1 MSVKQI
7 SVFLENKPGE
17 LNALT
22 RVLADHHIDMRAMS
36 LSETNE
42 FGIAR
47 IIVDRP
53 LDTATV
59 LKDAGYVCTVTS
71 VLAVAIPN
79 VPGGL
84 NQVLNVLS
92 EANINLEYGY
102 AFLGGKKDSAYMVF
116 RVADNSAATA
126 ALREKGIRVA
136 EPGELENL

>member
-22 RVLADHHIDMRAMS
+22 QELAKHNIDMRAMS

-47 IIVDRP
+47 LIVDRP

-84 NQVLNVLS
+84 NQVLDILS
-92 EANINLEYGY
+92 QAGINLEYGY

-116 RVADNSAATA
+116 RVTDNAAATA
-126 ALREKGIRVA
+126 ALSAKGIQVV
-136 EPGELENL
+136 EPGQLEAL

>member
-22 RVLADHHIDMRAMS
+22 GVLAAHQIDMRALS

-71 VLAVAIPN
+71 VLAVDIPH

-84 NQVLNVLS
+84 NQVLICLS
-92 EANINLEYGY
+92 EAGINLEYGY
-102 AFLGGKKDSAYMVF
+102 AFLGGRKDAAYMVF
-116 RVADNSAATA
+116 RVADNAAATA
-126 ALREKGIRVA
+126 ALQSRGIRVV
-136 EPGELENL
+136 EPGELEGL

>member
-1 MSVKQI
+1 MKQI

-22 RVLADHHIDMRAMS
+22 KILAQHHIDMRALS

-53 LDTATV
+53 LDTATL
-59 LKDAGYVCTVTS
+59 LKGAGYACTVTS
-71 VLAVAIPN
+71 VLAVDIPH

-84 NQVLNVLS
+84 NQVLDILS

-102 AFLGGKKDSAYMVF
+102 AFLGGRKDSAYMIF
-116 RVADNSAATA
+116 RVADNAAATA
-126 ALREKGIRVA
+126 VLRSKGIRVA
-136 EPGELENL
+136 EEGELENL

>member
-22 RVLADHHIDMRAMS
+22 QELAKHHIDMRAMS

-47 IIVDRP
+47 LIVDRP

-71 VLAVAIPN
+71 VLAVAIPH

-92 EANINLEYGY
+92 EAGINLEYGY
-102 AFLGGKKDSAYMVF
+102 AFLGGQKDSAYMIF
-116 RVADNSAATA
+116 RVTDNAAATA
-126 ALREKGIRVA
+126 ALSAKGIHVV
-136 EPGELENL
+136 EPGQLEAL

>member
-17 LNALT
+17 LNALS
-22 RVLADHHIDMRAMS
+22 RVLADHKIDMRAMS

-47 IIVDRP
+47 FIVDRP
-53 LDTATV
+53 LDAATV

-71 VLAVAIPN
+71 VLAVAIPH

-84 NQVLNVLS
+84 NQVVSVLADAGINV
-92 EANINLEYGY
+92 EYGY

-116 RVADNSAATA
+116 RVADNAAATA
-126 ALREKGIRVA
+126 ALSAKGIRVV
-136 EPGELENL
+136 EPGQLEAL

>member
-1 MSVKQI
+1 MSIKQI

-22 RVLADHHIDMRAMS
+22 ATLAAHQIDMRALS

-53 LDTATV
+53 QDADAV
-59 LKDAGYVCTVTS
+59 LKEAGYVATITP
-71 VLAVAIPN
+71 VLGVIIPD

-84 NQVLNVLS
+84 SQVLAVLS
-92 EANINLEYGY
+92 EAGVNLEYGY
-102 AFLGGKKDSAYMVF
+102 AFLGARKDSAYMVF
-116 RVADNSAATA
+116 RVTDNEAASAALA
-126 ALREKGIRVA
+126 AKGITVVD
-136 EPGELENL
+136 GSELENM